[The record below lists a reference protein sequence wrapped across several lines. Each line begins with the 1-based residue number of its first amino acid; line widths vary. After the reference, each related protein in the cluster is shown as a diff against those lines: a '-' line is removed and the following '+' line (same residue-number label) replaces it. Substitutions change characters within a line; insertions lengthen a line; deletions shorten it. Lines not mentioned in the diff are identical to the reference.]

1 MITLITTPDTRA
13 SSPEQICVIIPV
25 FGEQH
30 LTDAVIKDLVDGG
43 HPCAIYVVD
52 NRGDYRP
59 SGVEYVLQTDSN
71 RHWACGCNLGLS
83 IAKERGHAA
92 YVLLNNDVRLSKR
105 FLAGISAAWSD
116 TGACLIGPAYDH
128 NWPQQRTVYTGLA
141 RQYKPRDVDR
151 LVPFVH
157 GTCFFIPHRV
167 LESVG
172 LLDERTWPRYGW
184 GCDKDYALRVR
195 QSGGEVRATER
206 AYLNHLGRQT
216 AAKAS
221 WYDEREAEEENNAGM
236 SAKWGPN
243 WRDVLYAGFDGLS
256 RDGLVQLRLL
266 RSDQE
271 EAQGNAS

>member
-71 RHWACGCNLGLS
+71 RHWAGGCNLGLS

-141 RQYKPRDVDR
+141 RQYKPRDVNR
-151 LVPFVH
+151 LVPFVERNVFLH
-157 GTCFFIPHRV
+157 PSQGARKRWAAGRTNLAAVWMGMRQGLR
-167 LESVG
+167 LES
-172 LLDERTWPRYGW
+172 P
-184 GCDKDYALRVR
+184 
-195 QSGGEVRATER
+195 TER
-206 AYLNHLGRQT
+206 R
-216 AAKAS
+216 
-221 WYDEREAEEENNAGM
+221 R
-236 SAKWGPN
+236 GP
-243 WRDVLYAGFDGLS
+243 RHGARLS
-256 RDGLVQLRLL
+256 QPSRPPDCG
-266 RSDQE
+266 
-271 EAQGNAS
+271 QGVMV